1 MKIAGSAQERSDLMP
16 LLYVD
21 DTPSTKSSIEQDM
34 TNVLNSFHKSG
45 QGKPASILKPSNRM
59 KPLDVVKVLM
69 GILSSR
75 ECISRFKY
83 DGVFW
88 GKLLEY
94 DYEQLMIVADQTVN
108 SYYLQKLAQIQ
119 ADKDEKNAKR
129 RKLNE

>member
-1 MKIAGSAQERSDLMP
+1 
-16 LLYVD
+16 
-21 DTPSTKSSIEQDM
+21 
-34 TNVLNSFHKSG
+34 
-45 QGKPASILKPSNRM
+45 M

-94 DYEQLMIVADQTVN
+94 DYEQLMKVADQTVN
-108 SYYLQKLAQIQ
+108 SYYLDRLAQIQ
-119 ADKDEKNAKR
+119 AEKEEKNAKR